1 MRSFIVPTFV
11 LALVVTV
18 AGCEFI
24 GGADTV
30 VTGHN
35 NVVAAD
41 GVNDQVAKA
50 LAGFEATPLVT
61 DEVLQRLYEQ
71 IRERALA
78 GDMDAT
84 LVVLKVAALQRWPE
98 ESEESEEPEG

>member
-1 MRSFIVPTFV
+1 MRSFIVPMVV
-11 LALVVTV
+11 LALVVTL

-35 NVVAAD
+35 NMVAVD
-41 GVNDQVAKA
+41 GVVDRVAVA
-50 LAGFEATPLVT
+50 LAGFEATPEVT
-61 DEVLQRLYEQ
+61 DEVLQALYAQ
-71 IRERALA
+71 IREQALA

-84 LVVLKVAALQRWPE
+84 LVVLKVAALQRMPE
-98 ESEESEEPEG
+98 DSDESEEPED

>member
-41 GVNDQVAKA
+41 GVVDRVAVT
-50 LAGFEATPLVT
+50 LAGFEATPEVT
-61 DEVLQRLYEQ
+61 DEDLQALYER
-71 IRERALA
+71 IREAALA

-84 LVVLKVAALQRWPE
+84 LVVLKVAAIQRMPD
-98 ESEESEEPEG
+98 ESEEEVSEE

>member
-1 MRSFIVPTFV
+1 MRSFLVPTVV
-11 LALVVTV
+11 LALVVTL

-24 GGADTV
+24 GGGDTV

-35 NVVAAD
+35 NVVVAE
-41 GVNDQVAKA
+41 GVVDRVAVA

-71 IRERALA
+71 IREQALA

-84 LVVLKVAALQRWPE
+84 LVVLKVATIQRMPE
-98 ESEESEEPEG
+98 ESEESEESED

>member
-1 MRSFIVPTFV
+1 MRSFVVPTVV
-11 LALVVTV
+11 LALMVTL

-24 GGADTV
+24 GGGDTV

-35 NVVAAD
+35 NVVVAE
-41 GVNDQVAKA
+41 GVVDRVAVA

-71 IRERALA
+71 IREQALA

-84 LVVLKVAALQRWPE
+84 LVVLKVAAIQRMP
-98 ESEESEEPEG
+98 EESEEPED